1 MFFRGDKD
9 GGARFGRSI
18 RRKEGGT
25 MHAVVV
31 RSTIHNFDKGRAF
44 LREQAI
50 PRVRQAPGFVTAH
63 WVRLTENS
71 GTSMLIF
78 ESEEAAQAVA
88 EQVKANPPGS
98 DVVTFNS
105 VEVGE
110 VVEHA

>member
-1 MFFRGDKD
+1 MEIESVAALRREN
-9 GGARFGRSI
+9 GGPN
-18 RRKEGGT
+18 

-31 RSTIHNFDKGRAF
+31 RSTLHDDEQGRSF

-50 PRVRQAPGFVTAH
+50 PRIRQAPGFVTAH
-63 WVRLTENS
+63 WVRLAENS

-78 ESEEAAQAVA
+78 ETEEAAQAAV
-88 EQVKANPPGS
+88 EQLKSNPPPTS
-98 DVVTFNS
+98 AVTINS